1 MRISDWS
8 SDVCSSD
15 LGGTRRAIVE
25 IVDEAREAE
34 ARIRVEL
41 AGRGHEEIIA
51 LVLRA
56 IERRNHRGR
65 GHEQAALVVADTNA
79 IAPAAI
85 ARRQQGLNAAIPLL
99 DGGRAAELRS
109 KAAAPVLADNA
120 RVDAAR

>member
-1 MRISDWS
+1 MLVESGERRRSIAGEVAPQAPRIGSRNAGRL
-8 SDVCSSD
+8 DV
-15 LGGTRRAIVE
+15 GGTRRAIVE

-65 GHEQAALVVADTNA
+65 GHEQAALVVAATNSSEE
-79 IAPAAI
+79 
-85 ARRQQGLNAAIPLL
+85 RRVGQ
-99 DGGRAAELRS
+99 ECVSTSRS
-109 KAAAPVLADNA
+109 RCSPDY
-120 RVDAAR
+120 